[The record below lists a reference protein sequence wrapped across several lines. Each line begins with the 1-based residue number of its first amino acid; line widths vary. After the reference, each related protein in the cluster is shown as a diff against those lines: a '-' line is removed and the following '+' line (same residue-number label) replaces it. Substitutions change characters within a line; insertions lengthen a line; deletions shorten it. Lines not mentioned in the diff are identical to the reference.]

1 MMVQFVLET
10 CEQAKIESNLKE
22 KFDHVLR
29 GAKLWQFSNNSSN
42 TPPKDLDIKQYIIK
56 YNIE

>member
-42 TPPKDLDIKQYIIK
+42 TPLKDLNIKQYI
-56 YNIE
+56 